1 MKNDK
6 STINVAVLGYG
17 TVGSAV
23 CEVLLKNE
31 NIIKARCGK
40 AIKPVVALART
51 PKPNALVPV
60 STNLDELLKRDD
72 IDIFVELMGGVDVAF
87 ETVRKIL
94 AQNKPVITANKAML
108 AYHRYELESLAGN
121 NYLGYEASVAGGI
134 PIIQILKDGLS
145 ANNILSI
152 EAILNG
158 TSNYILSSMSKNG
171 TSFDIAL
178 KKAQELGYA
187 EADPT
192 FDIEGFDAA
201 HKLLILSSLAYG
213 LNNKPE
219 DILIE
224 GISKISAEDIYFAK
238 EFEYKIKLLG
248 IAKVRDDFKV
258 ELRVHCAMI
267 NKNKM
272 LAKVNGVMNAISI
285 VGDMLGESLY
295 YGAGAGGKATAS
307 AVIADLMDYARAQ
320 SAKGAMLGFLN
331 EPNFTLVPKADIY
344 TKYYLRLKVED
355 KIGVLSK
362 ITQLMSEAGIS
373 VDSFLQKPK
382 ASKAISTIYFTTH
395 HSFERQIQ
403 TLLSELARQDFVKE
417 KPFMMRIEQWD

>member
-17 TVGSAV
+17 TVGRAV

-307 AVIADLMDYARAQ
+307 AVISDLMDI
-320 SAKGAMLGFLN
+320 AKNKFQNSMLGFKEKTAYRLASKD
-331 EPNFTLVPKADIY
+331 EIY

-355 KIGVLSK
+355 RVGVLSK
-362 ITQLMSEAGIS
+362 ITRLMSEANIS

-382 ASKAISTIYFTTH
+382 ANEAHSTLFFTTH

-403 TLLSELARQDFVKE
+403 AFLSELKKQKFIKAE
-417 KPFMMRIEQWD
+417 PFMMRIE